1 MHVVFL
7 VATDY
12 DVWGLQPSRI
22 NQCFSLL
29 CHILYGFR
37 EDGLRCALF
46 VKCFLSQRGVRCKIR
61 QWKVYILCERKI
73 HFNKGKALLAVKMA
87 TVQVYSN
94 FLLMYE
100 NLWYFWFDCICIA
113 QIKHFGCIVPN
124 CYLFFF
130 KGGKCIYFSRRYVI
144 QKKKWRTNRQ
154 KNPTLN
160 FLDGAC
166 SELANCPEWK
176 SSLYCNMQNGFPDV
190 FFCTLLFNGKNKIT
204 LQHSLSTENC
214 WENKDCVRGP
224 LQRQNLRWDAIYTV
238 MRAFKPSRPFSLT
251 FSFFF
256 KGRHKLKRF
265 H

>member
-37 EDGLRCALF
+37 EDGLCCALF
-46 VKCFLSQRGVRCKIR
+46 VKCFLSQRGVWCKIR

-124 CYLFFF
+124 SYLIIIFF
-130 KGGKCIYFSRRYVI
+130 KRGKVHLFL
-144 QKKKWRTNRQ
+144 
-154 KNPTLN
+154 KNVYYSEKNQQTKTTTLN

-166 SELANCPEWK
+166 SELANCHEWK
-176 SSLYCNMQNGFPDV
+176 SILYGNMRN
-190 FFCTLLFNGKNKIT
+190 
-204 LQHSLSTENC
+204 
-214 WENKDCVRGP
+214 
-224 LQRQNLRWDAIYTV
+224 
-238 MRAFKPSRPFSLT
+238 
-251 FSFFF
+251 
-256 KGRHKLKRF
+256 
-265 H
+265 